1 MSVSEENMEPSA
13 YAQLVESDN
22 FINDFIKQRQPPTVE
37 QLLDQLGLTEEQYKK
52 FQGSLSFRDWQS
64 AGEQRVKDK
73 LYEAWNE
80 IEHVKHLLG
89 SLQNMLMWRPMP
101 VRGMI
106 SDLIQELETIQETL
120 LYSLDEGDTPVDSGT
135 QILYR
140 IVEVIN
146 GKTFTV
152 TDDFP
157 PGHEGM
163 ARANNTMIELDKE
176 PTEYHMQYMLV
187 TGWRD
192 CG

>member
-1 MSVSEENMEPSA
+1 MKPSA

-37 QLLDQLGLTEEQYKK
+37 QLLDQLDLTEEQYKK
-52 FQGSLSFRDWQS
+52 FQGALSFRDGQS
-64 AGEQRVKDK
+64 ADEQRVKDK
-73 LYEAWNE
+73 LYEALNE
-80 IEHVKHLLG
+80 TEHVEHLLG
-89 SLQNMLMWRPMP
+89 ELGDMLTWRPMP
-101 VRGMI
+101 VRGMV
-106 SDLIQELETIQETL
+106 SDLIQELKTIQGTL
-120 LYSLDEGDTPVDSGT
+120 LCSLDEGGQPVGSET

-140 IVEVIN
+140 IVEDIN

-157 PGHEGM
+157 PGNEGM
-163 ARANNTMIELDKE
+163 ARAMNTMIELDKE
-176 PTEYHMQYMLV
+176 HTGHHMQYMLV